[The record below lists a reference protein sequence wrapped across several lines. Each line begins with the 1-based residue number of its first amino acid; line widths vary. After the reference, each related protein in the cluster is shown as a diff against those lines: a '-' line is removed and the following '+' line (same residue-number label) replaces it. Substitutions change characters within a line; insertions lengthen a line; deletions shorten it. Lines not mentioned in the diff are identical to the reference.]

1 MGAGVSKDV
10 LKEVM
15 FKMNLKREVNEVEV
29 GDSRGG
35 EELPGSSGAHRI
47 CTAAR
52 PASLWRM
59 VGQLGRVGH
68 LG

>member
-47 CTAAR
+47 
-52 PASLWRM
+52 
-59 VGQLGRVGH
+59 
-68 LG
+68 